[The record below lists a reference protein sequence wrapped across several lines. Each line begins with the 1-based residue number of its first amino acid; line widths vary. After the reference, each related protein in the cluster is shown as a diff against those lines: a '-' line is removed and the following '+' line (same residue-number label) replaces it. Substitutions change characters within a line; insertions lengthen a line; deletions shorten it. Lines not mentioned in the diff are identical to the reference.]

1 MAFLASFAPYLV
13 GGLAVKGVLD
23 ALSPKQS
30 APQVPQ
36 VPQVASDA
44 DTAAAADAAAKDE
57 QRKLARGR
65 TSTMLTGGTGL
76 SDMGSTSKVLL
87 GQ

>member
-1 MAFLASFAPYLV
+1 MSFLAPIVPYLA
-13 GGLAVKGVLD
+13 GGLAAKSILD

-30 APQVPQ
+30 APQ

-44 DTAAAADAAAKDE
+44 DTAAAADEAAKEE

-76 SDMGSTSKVLL
+76 SDTGSTSKVLL